1 MEQWLLEN
9 MIWLGL
15 GIGVLLVGLKFLIVH
30 VYRKLAA
37 ADAASENEE

>member
-1 MEQWLLEN
+1 MEQWLVGNIL
-9 MIWLGL
+9 WVGF
-15 GIGVLLVGLKFLIVH
+15 GIGILLVGIKFLAIY